1 VGPETKI
8 GKGTVLHNSVTIQ
21 ALTTI
26 GEDNQIF
33 QGVIIGAPPQDLKY
47 KGEKSLVVIG
57 SRNHIREY
65 VTIHRA
71 SGEGNVTYVGDENLI
86 MAYVHLAHNCV
97 VKNRVSIANTAGLS
111 GYVTIEDSAV
121 VGGMAG
127 IHQFVRIGKM
137 AMVGGFSKITQ
148 DISPYMLVDGNPA
161 KLFGV
166 NSKGLMRNHLSKEV
180 RAYIK
185 RGFKLLT
192 STKSSLQAAIEEMET
207 EFPKLPELEYLID
220 FLKNPSVKGILR
232 KSSSWK

>member
-1 VGPETKI
+1 M
-8 GKGTVLHNSVTIQ
+8 HNSVTIQ

-47 KGEKSLVVIG
+47 NGEKSLVVIG
-57 SRNHIREY
+57 NRNHIREY

-71 SGEGNVTYVGDENLI
+71 SGEGNITYLGDDNLI

-97 VKNRVSIANTAGLS
+97 VKNRVSIANSAGMS
-111 GYVTIEDSAV
+111 GYVTVEDNAV
-121 VGGMAG
+121 IGGMAG

-148 DISPYMLVDGNPA
+148 DIAPYLLVDGNPA

-192 STKSSLQAAIEEMET
+192 STKLSLQAAIEQMEKD
-207 EFPKLPELEYLID
+207 FPQEPELLHLLN

-232 KSSSWK
+232 KSSHWK

>member
-1 VGPETKI
+1 
-8 GKGTVLHNSVTIQ
+8 LHNSVTIQ

-47 KGEKSLVVIG
+47 NGEKSLVVIG
-57 SRNHIREY
+57 NRNHIREY

-71 SGEGNVTYVGDENLI
+71 SGEGNITYLGDDNLI

-97 VKNRVSIANTAGLS
+97 VKNRVSIANSAGMS
-111 GYVTIEDSAV
+111 GYVTVEDNAV
-121 VGGMAG
+121 IGGMAG

-148 DISPYMLVDGNPA
+148 DIAPYLLVDGNPA

-192 STKSSLQAAIEEMET
+192 STKLSLQAAIEQMEKD
-207 EFPKLPELEYLID
+207 FPQEPELLHLLN

-232 KSSSWK
+232 KSSHWK